1 LGGLAAS
8 AAWLASSRWP
18 GSMSR
23 REAPEHILAAD
34 LMTLFGRIATGM
46 SFPFLSDRFAPATGR
61 ANVGIPTPRIGSIRR
76 PHCGADDRRSGI
88 CATDAATIRNPS
100 LLFPAIRKNARC
112 SLSRENSLQTVESIG
127 KFDSHCTGSR
137 CNF

>member
-1 LGGLAAS
+1 
-8 AAWLASSRWP
+8 
-18 GSMSR
+18 MSR

-46 SFPFLSDRFAPATGR
+46 SFPFLSFPFLSFPFLSFPFLSDRFAPATGR

-127 KFDSHCTGSR
+127 KFDSHCTGFR